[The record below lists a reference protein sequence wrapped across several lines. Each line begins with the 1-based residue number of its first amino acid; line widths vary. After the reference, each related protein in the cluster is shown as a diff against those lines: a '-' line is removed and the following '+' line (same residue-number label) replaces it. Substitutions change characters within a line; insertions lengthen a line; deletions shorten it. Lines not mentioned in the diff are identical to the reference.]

1 MCRERPSEEMKYTK
15 LSQCKI
21 CRTISLN
28 MGLND
33 NETNKTFPWH
43 KWILNILLT
52 AEEVFKHVLKN
63 FMCYFISVSSNVVC
77 VIHRCVHV
85 KFALSAKINI

>member
-1 MCRERPSEEMKYTK
+1 
-15 LSQCKI
+15 
-21 CRTISLN
+21 

-85 KFALSAKINI
+85 KFALYAKININLNISFLGMYKVTLAAHTYIFK